1 MDELTFIR
9 NSHRGS
15 IILCYLV
22 YKNESFFD
30 YVLNDLTTLHEP
42 LHDADMKLS
51 VELKNLR
58 YEQIVWENSDIK
70 WIFSQMIY
78 AFTWDALVVEVCIR
92 FSLFYIQIFLS
103 EFLVRP
109 RYFPRAGVR
118 GCHDLH
124 PVFFRAIMLGN

>member
-1 MDELTFIR
+1 MVQMSKLNGLGKTHRERIFI
-9 NSHRGS
+9 
-15 IILCYLV
+15 
-22 YKNESFFD
+22 
-30 YVLNDLTTLHEP
+30 
-42 LHDADMKLS
+42 
-51 VELKNLR
+51 VELKLKLR
-58 YEQIVWENSDIK
+58 SLFHYEQIVWENSDIK

-118 GCHDLH
+118 LLCY
-124 PVFFRAIMLGN
+124 